1 MNTQWRKIIGDCRQH
16 RLQITLIGLVLTLG
30 TAGVV
35 ATLNARAVLDR
46 EIAASYALARSPDL
60 ALWFER
66 VDVPL
71 LAAIRAQ
78 PGVAAAD
85 ARRLTSTR
93 VEGPGGTWIPAR
105 LLIVRDFAD
114 QRTGLVHLHAGTWPT
129 DPAGILIEQSSLPL
143 LAAKPGEL
151 LRLRTPGGGIATLPI
166 TGVVH
171 DTAVAPSTQE
181 RIIYAYLTPAA
192 AALIGQNPDLDQVV
206 VLLTDRSNGVA
217 ELAGDLRD
225 ALTKQNLPPLR
236 VEALPFGH
244 PHAALMNAM
253 LRVLGVMA
261 VMAFTCSAALAS
273 FVVSLWMKREVRQV
287 GIMKTIGARSYQL
300 AGQYL
305 ALVAPLVVIATAL
318 ALPLGAFA
326 GRLLIGYYETNL
338 NIDVASRATPPG
350 LLLGEILGALGIP
363 LVAMTLPIVR
373 AARMSARDAIHD
385 PGITAQT
392 APRTL
397 AAKLIRAPGHRQW
410 TFALRN
416 TFRRPWRLALTL
428 LALASGGALLL
439 TSCNLYESLMNVVDL
454 SLAEQGHDIEV
465 MLPRAV
471 PAGQLEALARTLPG
485 VETAEAW
492 RRAGVGLMTAADED
506 ELGRDPRRF
515 GLTGYP
521 AGTRL
526 LKMPA
531 KEGRWPAPAE
541 TDAVVVTRFVLN
553 QVRGLKVGDVVTLH
567 FRERQT
573 RVRVAGVVDEIV
585 TPMIYASIATYE
597 AVAGPGDNSTDLR
610 VRTSVP
616 PEAVVPALDEAF
628 LDARIY
634 VGQIQTRANRREL
647 LDEHFLVV
655 TAVANMVALAA
666 ALVGAISL
674 AAFTSL
680 NVLERARE
688 IGVIRTLGATPRTV
702 TAIFLAESGAIAG
715 LSAVL
720 AVVIS
725 IFATQGLNT
734 MTSRQLL
741 QVTVPLVVSAKGLA
755 WLGGG
760 GLVVM
765 LGVWLPVRRQLRLSV
780 RDALAYE

>member
-1 MNTQWRKIIGDCRQH
+1 MNTQWRKIAGDFGQH
-16 RLQITLIGLVLTLG
+16 RLQIALIGLVLMLG

-35 ATLNARAVLDR
+35 AALNARAVLER
-46 EIAASYALARSPDL
+46 EIAASYAAAKSPDL
-60 ALWFER
+60 ALWFDR
-66 VDVPL
+66 VDAPL
-71 LAAIRAQ
+71 LAEVSAF
-78 PGVAAAD
+78 PGVAAVD
-85 ARRLTSTR
+85 ARRVAGTR
-93 VEGPGGTWIPAR
+93 VEGPGGTWIPTR
-105 LLIVRDFAD
+105 LLVVRDFAD
-114 QRTGLVHLHAGTWPT
+114 QRTGLVHQHEGTWPAK
-129 DPAGILIEQSSLPL
+129 DGGILIEQSSLPL
-143 LAAKPGEL
+143 LAAKVGEP
-151 LRLRTPGGGIATLPI
+151 LRIRTPGGGFATLPI
-166 TGVVH
+166 TGIVH

-181 RIIYAYLTPAA
+181 RIIYAYLTSAS
-192 AALIGQNPDLDQVV
+192 AALIGQNPDLDVLVV
-206 VLLTDRSNGVA
+206 RMEDRSNGGA
-217 ELAGDLRD
+217 ELANDLRD
-225 ALTKQNLPPLR
+225 ALTKKNLAPAR

-261 VMAFTCSAALAS
+261 VMAFTCSAALAA

-287 GIMKTIGARSYQL
+287 GIMKTIGARSHQL

-305 ALVAPLVVIATAL
+305 ALVAPLVVVATLL
-318 ALPLGAFA
+318 ALPLGALA
-326 GRLLIGYYETNL
+326 GNLLVSYYETNL
-338 NIDVASRATPPG
+338 NIDVVNRAAPSG
-350 LLLGEILGALGIP
+350 LLLAEILCALGVP

-373 AARMSARDAIHD
+373 AARMTAREAIHD

-397 AAKLIRAPGHRQW
+397 AAKLVKVPGHRQW

-465 MLPRAV
+465 TLPRAI
-471 PAGQLEALARTLPG
+471 PAGRLESLAHALPG
-485 VETAEAW
+485 VAIAEAW
-492 RRAGVGLMTAADED
+492 RRAGVGLVTAKEAG
-506 ELGRDPRRF
+506 ELGREPHRF
-515 GLTGYP
+515 ALTGYP
-521 AGTRL
+521 PGTRL

-541 TDAVVVTRFVLN
+541 TDAVVITRFVQN
-553 QVRGLKVGDVVTLH
+553 QVPSLKVGGTVTLQT
-567 FRERQT
+567 RDRQT
-573 RVRVAGVVDEIV
+573 KVRIVGLVDEIV
-585 TPMIYASIATYE
+585 TPMIYASFATYE
-597 AVAGPGDNSTDLR
+597 TIAGPGENSSDLR
-610 VRTSVP
+610 VKTSAQ

-634 VGQIQTRANRREL
+634 VGQIQTRANRREV

-666 ALVGAISL
+666 SLVGAIAL
-674 AAFTSL
+674 AAFASL

-688 IGVIRTLGATPRTV
+688 IGVIRTLGATPRQV

-720 AVVIS
+720 AVIIS
-725 IFATQGLNT
+725 IFATSALNDL
-734 MTSRQLL
+734 TSRQLL
-741 QVTVPLVVSAKGLA
+741 QVAVPLVVSTSGLA
-755 WLGGG
+755 WLGSGAF
-760 GLVVM
+760 LVM
-765 LGVWLPVRRQLRLSV
+765 LGVGLPVARMLRMSV